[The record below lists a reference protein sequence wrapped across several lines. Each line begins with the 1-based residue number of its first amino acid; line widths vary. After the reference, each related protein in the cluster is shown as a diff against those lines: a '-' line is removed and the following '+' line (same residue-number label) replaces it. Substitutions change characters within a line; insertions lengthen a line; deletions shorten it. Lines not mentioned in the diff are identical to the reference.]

1 MKIGPIDHLC
11 RFCGI
16 GRLEVKAG
24 DGKKHAVWCP
34 NCEAEVEASEGHEKL
49 CFCGHR
55 FPSGAKSY
63 LKCMKN
69 PDKTP
74 ENPHAVVVILDE
86 GAVVKRHSASKHKR
100 DKGADSMNLFEDDEL

>member
-16 GRLEVKAG
+16 GRLEVKD
-24 DGKKHAVWCP
+24 DGNGKRAIWCP
-34 NCEAEVEASEGHEKL
+34 NCEQEADGSHEKL

-63 LKCMKN
+63 LKCLKN
-69 PDKTP
+69 PERTP
-74 ENPHAVVVILDE
+74 ENPHTVVVVLDE
-86 GAVVKRHSASKHKR
+86 SAVVKRHYVGKPKR
-100 DKGADSMNLFEDDEL
+100 DPGANSLDLFEDDEP